1 MENKNKLSN
10 NRSRRNFIRNSAIGI
25 GAFFIVPRYVLGG
38 NGYVAPSDK
47 VNLGFIGT
55 GKLSNYLGPS
65 FAKIPEVNMVAASDV
80 FEAKLQSFLKS
91 MENVYSDKT
100 GKNKFKGCKGYF
112 NYEELLDRKDIDGV
126 VIALPD
132 HWHAKASIDAMK
144 AGKDVYCEK
153 PLAHTIKEGRKM
165 VKAAR
170 KYKRVVQ
177 TGSMQRSSYNFRQA
191 VELVWSGYIG
201 EVTTV
206 KVNVGDPA
214 VPCDLPSEK
223 TPQGLNWKRWLGPAQ
238 EREYSSVLAPPST
251 DAGWPMWRKYIEFGG
266 GILSDW
272 GAHMFDIAQW
282 GLGMDD
288 SGPVKF
294 IPPTDKNAVR
304 GLKMIY
310 ANGVEVDHED
320 FGRGWAVRFIGTEGT
335 IDVSRDFLDS
345 KPDNIAGK
353 EIGENDKR
361 VYFSEN
367 HYSDWLNCMKT
378 RKRPIC
384 DVEIGHRS
392 ASVCNLANIAYQV
405 GKPLEWDPV
414 KEKFSGNGKANKLRT
429 KKYSKGYKV

>member
-1 MENKNKLSN
+1 
-10 NRSRRNFIRNSAIGI
+10 
-25 GAFFIVPRYVLGG
+25 
-38 NGYVAPSDK
+38 
-47 VNLGFIGT
+47 
-55 GKLSNYLGPS
+55 
-65 FAKIPEVNMVAASDV
+65 
-80 FEAKLQSFLKS
+80 
-91 MENVYSDKT
+91 
-100 GKNKFKGCKGYF
+100 
-112 NYEELLDRKDIDGV
+112 
-126 VIALPD
+126 
-132 HWHAKASIDAMK
+132 
-144 AGKDVYCEK
+144 
-153 PLAHTIKEGRKM
+153 
-165 VKAAR
+165 
-170 KYKRVVQ
+170 
-177 TGSMQRSSYNFRQA
+177 
-191 VELVWSGYIG
+191 
-201 EVTTV
+201 
-206 KVNVGDPA
+206 
-214 VPCDLPSEK
+214 
-223 TPQGLNWKRWLGPAQ
+223 
-238 EREYSSVLAPPST
+238 
-251 DAGWPMWRKYIEFGG
+251 
-266 GILSDW
+266 
-272 GAHMFDIAQW
+272 MFDIAQW